1 MTLSRNLADALG
13 RDLVRVKAAEEEQK
27 ARDEAER
34 DAQKRAEA
42 EAASAALRAE
52 RNESGL
58 PAQPPSGPAAE
69 RTD

>member
-1 MTLSRNLADALG
+1 
-13 RDLVRVKAAEEEQK
+13 VAEEEQK
-27 ARDEAER
+27 AKDEAAR

-52 RNESGL
+52 RTESGL

-69 RTD
+69 RVD